1 MFCKSTQRLGRCD
14 DPMCHWVSTRD
25 WKPPFTA
32 VMHAKGARQCL
43 GYKSNASFTLFAG
56 DSTTRDLFY
65 EVASMLGV
73 PLVGAA
79 WTGKDRR
86 PCRIAVWAETSL
98 DGAWATAPSK
108 KKCVRHL
115 TFSNRHR
122 VGFLFLDGG
131 NATYETHLIRDVPTT
146 VVLQCPI
153 YHFYKP
159 HAYDYTHSASDRAR
173 VNASGFSIDAHT
185 LRSASITFPIGKR
198 ADPESC

>member
-1 MFCKSTQRLGRCD
+1 
-14 DPMCHWVSTRD
+14 
-25 WKPPFTA
+25 
-32 VMHAKGARQCL
+32 MHAKGARQCL

-86 PCRIAVWAETSL
+86 PSMPYSSL
-98 DGAWATAPSK
+98 GRDKLGWCMGDSTLK

-159 HAYDYTHSASDRAR
+159 HAYDYTRSASDRAR
-173 VNASGFSIDAHT
+173 VNASGFSIDAYLAQCEHYISYWKARGSRIVLMGLT
-185 LRSASITFPIGKR
+185 PMPSWARKTSTFERDVINGH
-198 ADPESC
+198 A